1 MFYLQPT
8 KKHHKMKKTFYLML
22 TLITLSLLSESC
34 SNKNERMEKKLKTFI
49 ANLEAKIEPLQKEA
63 NIAYWNAS
71 ISGKEEDYKISE
83 KLQFQLNSIYTNKED
98 FALLKEIKESNSIS
112 DSLLNRQLVVIYNQ
126 FMGNQIDTALLAKK
140 IKMEVEIEKKYSNFR
155 TEIDGKLLS
164 DNDVE
169 DVLKTSKISKD
180 LQTVWEGHKKI
191 GNIVSADIIKL
202 VKVRNQIA
210 KQLGFNNYHS
220 MSLELSEQNPEEIST
235 LFDELDNLTR
245 DAFSGL
251 KDDIDTYLAN
261 RLSISK
267 DKLMPWHYQNRFFQ
281 EAPAIYSIELDKYYK
296 EQNIEKL
303 TADYYTSIGLDINEM
318 IANSDLYEKPGK
330 NQHAYCID
338 IDNAGDVRVLCNIKP
353 NYSWMNTMMHEFGH
367 GVYDKYIDR
376 SLPFNLRNPSHTFTT
391 EAIAMLFGRMG
402 SNPQWMM
409 DMGLIDSV
417 EKVKIAEQSYRV
429 LRLEQLTFSR
439 WAQVMYRFEKSMYEN
454 PDQDLNKLWWDLVE
468 KYQMIKRP
476 EGRNEPDWASK
487 IHIATFPCYYHNYL
501 LGELLAS
508 QLNHYITAEIV
519 KSDNFRY
526 QSFYGNKEA
535 GRYLVDKVFMPG
547 ASMNWNDMIEKAT
560 GEKLTARHY
569 ADQFVN

>member
-1 MFYLQPT
+1 
-8 KKHHKMKKTFYLML
+8 MKKTFYLVL

-34 SNKNERMEKKLKTFI
+34 RNKNELMEKKLKTFI
-49 ANLEAKIEPLQKEA
+49 ANLEAKVGPLQKEA

-98 FALLKEIKESNSIS
+98 FALLKEIKESNTIS

-169 DVLKTSKISKD
+169 DVLKTSRISKE
-180 LQTVWEGHKKI
+180 LQTAWEGHKKI
-191 GNIVSADIIKL
+191 GNIVSIDVIEL
-202 VKVRNQIA
+202 VKIRNQIA
-210 KQLGFNNYHS
+210 KQLGFKNYHA

-251 KDDIDTYLAN
+251 KNEIDTYLAK
-261 RLSISK
+261 RLNIGK

-281 EAPAIYSIELDKYYK
+281 EAPAIYSIDLDKYYK
-296 EQNIEKL
+296 DENIEKL
-303 TADYYTSIGLDINEM
+303 TTDYYTSIGLDINDM

-376 SLPFNLRNPSHTFTT
+376 SLPFSLRNPSHTFTT

-402 SNPQWMM
+402 ANPQWIM

-439 WAQVMYRFEKSMYEN
+439 WAQVMYRFEKAMYEN

-508 QLNHYITAEIV
+508 QLNHYITAQIV
-519 KSDNFRY
+519 KSDDFKY
-526 QSFYGNKEA
+526 QSFFGNKEA
-535 GRYLVDKVFMPG
+535 GRYLVEKVFMPG
-547 ASMNWNDMIEKAT
+547 SSMNWNDMIEKAT